1 MASQSAARNSW
12 LSLLGLPVAMIGSFV
27 VGISA
32 ASWAGVGEDTRAPA
46 WLAVV
51 LIAVVA
57 VLFGAAALVTYRFC
71 RQAAAAGV
79 PRAMLPAWIAMA
91 VGGLAVLQNLAAM
104 DEVEAAGGTRRS
116 HQQPKRCRSCGLA
129 EVCDERL

>member
-91 VGGLAVLQNLAAM
+91 VGGLAVLQNLAAYLF
-104 DEVEAAGGTRRS
+104 A
-116 HQQPKRCRSCGLA
+116 
-129 EVCDERL
+129 